1 MRLQRN
7 SIICALVFLVS
18 FVLGDVNI
26 VSPSSKATFSPSGGT
41 VSVPVEWMD
50 NGAYPS
56 LSKIST
62 FTFSLCTGPNNNI
75 DCVAVLASKITPSEL
90 TQDDKVYSYTAEFA
104 STLTGNG
111 QYYIQVFA
119 QVDGQGYTI
128 HYTPR
133 FQLTSMGGVTA
144 YTYSAT
150 TEPTPQTSIQTTTTN
165 NAQATTIDSRSFT
178 VPYTKQTGTS
188 RFAPMQMQPNTKV
201 TATTWTRKFAT
212 SAVTYYSTFGT
223 LPEQATTITPGWS
236 YTISSGVNYATPA
249 SMPSDNGGWY
259 KPSKRLSLSAR
270 KINMRKV

>member
-119 QVDGQGYTI
+119 QVDGEGYTI

-150 TEPTPQTSIQTTTTN
+150 TEPTPQTSIQQPLQTTPKPLLLTVVHLLFRTP
-165 NAQATTIDSRSFT
+165 SRL
-178 VPYTKQTGTS
+178 V
-188 RFAPMQMQPNTKV
+188 RRV
-201 TATTWTRKFAT
+201 
-212 SAVTYYSTFGT
+212 
-223 LPEQATTITPGWS
+223 
-236 YTISSGVNYATPA
+236 
-249 SMPSDNGGWY
+249 
-259 KPSKRLSLSAR
+259 SLQCKCSQIL
-270 KINMRKV
+270 K

>member
-119 QVDGQGYTI
+119 HGS
-128 HYTPR
+128 
-133 FQLTSMGGVTA
+133 QLESWCIMDSVTL
-144 YTYSAT
+144 TVHLGKNLNV
-150 TEPTPQTSIQTTTTN
+150 IL
-165 NAQATTIDSRSFT
+165 T
-178 VPYTKQTGTS
+178 VPS
-188 RFAPMQMQPNTKV
+188 
-201 TATTWTRKFAT
+201 
-212 SAVTYYSTFGT
+212 
-223 LPEQATTITPGWS
+223 
-236 YTISSGVNYATPA
+236 
-249 SMPSDNGGWY
+249 
-259 KPSKRLSLSAR
+259 
-270 KINMRKV
+270 